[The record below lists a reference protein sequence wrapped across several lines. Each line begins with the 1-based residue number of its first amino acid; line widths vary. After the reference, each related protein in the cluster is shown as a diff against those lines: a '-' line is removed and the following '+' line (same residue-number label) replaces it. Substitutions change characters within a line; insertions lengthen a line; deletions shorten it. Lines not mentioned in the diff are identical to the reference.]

1 MKLVNFLPFL
11 GGLAAYLLVW
21 WWHPHDKDHNNLK
34 PHTSLENWRVQS

>member
-21 WWHPHDKDHNNLK
+21 WWHPYDKDHK
-34 PHTSLENWRVQS
+34 